1 MHSSS
6 PPCYWPR
13 WPATYA
19 ETISHRDSIPESYL
33 PIDDDLVVPKFD
45 ASLGILTGV
54 EISATATLTGTFIY
68 SNPLNRPIAIEG
80 NVSGRCNWICP
91 TQRSSTG
98 EAILG
103 IDEPLDA
110 LGSAEKR
117 FVHDINVHGVYTAPA
132 ALDAFTGNGTVALPT
147 LVWARWQASGINSN
161 IDIQLRTMG
170 AAAADVTYVYA
181 IPQINLEKLTNGVD
195 ADTPNQ
201 SDVPQIAPGEQVIWT
216 YLLQNTGTV
225 AVPRDAVTLT
235 DSDPGVTPVFD
246 SSSDAGADGLLSPG
260 ETWRYTATAPAL
272 DMLDP
277 AATADHDIVPGCDE
291 DGAGIFGERNTYANI
306 GTVVVPGNE
315 DSDPSHYCN
324 PADPAIDIEKSVNGV
339 DADNPDAAT
348 VPQLNPG
355 AQVTWVYIVTNTG
368 NVPFTG
374 NQVTVTDSDAAVTPI
389 FDTASDDGD
398 GVLSP
403 GESWRYTATAPAL
416 NLNDAGATQNHTV
429 VQGCN
434 EDGTG
439 AFGWR
444 NTYKNIGTVTVP
456 GAEDT
461 DPAHYC
467 NPATPGID
475 IEKHVNS
482 ADADNP
488 HDVTV
493 PQLNP
498 GEQVTWVYIV
508 RNTGNVPFRAAQVT
522 VTDSDPTVT
531 PVFDATS
538 DDGDGVLSPG
548 ESWRYTA
555 TAPALDL
562 NDGDATANHTV
573 VQGCDRN
580 GTYVFGTRN
589 TYANIGTVVVPGSE
603 DDDPAHYCNPPHP
616 AIDIETA
623 TNGVDG
629 DDANDPAIPHL
640 PIDDAVNWTYVVRN
654 DGNVTFTVDQ
664 VVVTDSHPNVT
675 PVYDPNS
682 DDGDGLL
689 SPGESWIYTAVGTAL
704 DLDNPVATVNSTI
717 VPGCSENGAN
727 PYGTRNTYENIGH
740 VFVPGDEDAD
750 PTHYCNPANP
760 AIDIETATNG
770 VDGDDRNDPAIPQI
784 ETNDP
789 VFWSYVVRN
798 DGNVTFTVEQ
808 VVVTDSHAGVHPLYD
823 PSSDDGD
830 GLLTPGESW
839 RYTAVGTSLDLDDPN
854 ATQGSTSVDGCTG
867 VGSGEPR
874 STYENVGFVVVP
886 GDDDSDPTHYCNPLA
901 TDTTVDVPAIDIE
914 KYTND
919 ANADNPSDA
928 DVPVLDPGSN
938 VLWEYLVTN
947 TGDVTFALNEVQV
960 TDSDSR
966 LSLQWQAASDNG
978 DGLLSPGESWRYTA
992 RGLALSLT
1000 DPAAIVDV
1008 TVVDGCYGDGS
1019 SVRPTYNNVATVTV
1033 PGAGDTD
1040 ASHYCN
1046 PPLPTAVTLHS
1057 FRAMAKDGGIVV
1069 EWTFSNPINSLG
1081 FHVFRSTTP
1090 AFKDAAKFTNRMIV
1104 TEGVAGANEMQT
1116 VSVND
1121 RLVLE
1126 NIDYYYWLV
1135 EYDAN
1140 GTETRYGPVSANAAL
1155 QGTQHMVFLPLA
1167 VRR

>member
-1 MHSSS
+1 MLD
-6 PPCYWPR
+6 
-13 WPATYA
+13 PAATANHDIVPGCDEDGAGIFGERNTYA
-19 ETISHRDSIPESYL
+19 
-33 PIDDDLVVPKFD
+33 
-45 ASLGILTGV
+45 
-54 EISATATLTGTFIY
+54 
-68 SNPLNRPIAIEG
+68 NM
-80 NVSGRCNWICP
+80 
-91 TQRSSTG
+91 
-98 EAILG
+98 
-103 IDEPLDA
+103 
-110 LGSAEKR
+110 
-117 FVHDINVHGVYTAPA
+117 
-132 ALDAFTGNGTVALPT
+132 
-147 LVWARWQASGINSN
+147 
-161 IDIQLRTMG
+161 RTMG

-324 PADPAIDIEKSVNGV
+324 PAEPAIDIEKSVNGV

-389 FDTASDDGD
+389 FDTA
-398 GVLSP
+398 
-403 GESWRYTATAPAL
+403 
-416 NLNDAGATQNHTV
+416 
-429 VQGCN
+429 
-434 EDGTG
+434 
-439 AFGWR
+439 
-444 NTYKNIGTVTVP
+444 
-456 GAEDT
+456 
-461 DPAHYC
+461 
-467 NPATPGID
+467 
-475 IEKHVNS
+475 
-482 ADADNP
+482 
-488 HDVTV
+488 
-493 PQLNP
+493 
-498 GEQVTWVYIV
+498 
-508 RNTGNVPFRAAQVT
+508 
-522 VTDSDPTVT
+522 
-531 PVFDATS
+531 S